1 MSERRFI
8 LSSLTGGL
16 PQAGHKKSDPT
27 GNHRS
32 QITFWNRTLTNGL
45 LHQRHLEID
54 TSVFIPP

>member
-1 MSERRFI
+1 MERIEMSERRFI

-32 QITFWNRTLTNGL
+32 QTPATP
-45 LHQRHLEID
+45 LHGTQ
-54 TSVFIPP
+54 S